1 MEKAPPPHLAWKTNC
16 CYFTI
21 ITIKNETNMTVK
33 PGSKDS
39 PPGTVRIREVECR
52 SLLNKSGLAD
62 YAVNCYAGCSHGCRY
77 CYARFATRYSHPG
90 ESWGD
95 FVDVKI
101 NAPTIL
107 EKELK
112 RRRTGR
118 VFMSSVCD
126 GWQPAESR
134 YGLSGQCLEMLIRR
148 GFPVTILTKSGL
160 ILRDLGLLAGKPD
173 VELGVTVTTLNE
185 ALRKHIE
192 PAGAPAENRF
202 HVLEEAHRRGIETYA
217 FVGPLMPGLTD
228 TEENLAGLLKAI
240 REAGVDYFYLDRL
253 NPRFGV
259 WPDVKALLEKHHPHL
274 VDHCRRILFSAPDR
288 EAYTRHL
295 ALMSRRVAGKQ
306 GIEDRMTLCF

>member
-1 MEKAPPPHLAWKTNC
+1 M
-16 CYFTI
+16 
-21 ITIKNETNMTVK
+21 NMTVK
-33 PGSKDS
+33 KGSGES

-101 NAPTIL
+101 NAPTVL
-107 EKELK
+107 EKEL
-112 RRRTGR
+112 RRRRAGR

-126 GWQPAESR
+126 GWQPAESG

-173 VELGVTVTTLNE
+173 VELGVTVTALNE
-185 ALRKHIE
+185 DVRKYIE
-192 PAGAPAENRF
+192 PAGAATESRF
-202 HVLEEAHRRGIETYA
+202 HVLEEARRRGIETYA
-217 FVGPLMPGLTD
+217 FVGPLLPGLTD
-228 TEENLAGLLKAI
+228 TEENLSGLLKAI
-240 REAGVDYFYLDRL
+240 RESGVAYFYLDRL

-259 WPDVKALLEKHHPHL
+259 WPDVKALLERHHPHL
-274 VDHCRRILFSAPDR
+274 VEHCRRILFSAADR
-288 EAYTRHL
+288 AAYTGRL
-295 ALMSRRVAGKQ
+295 VSMTRRIARKQ
-306 GIEDRMTLCF
+306 GIEDRMTFCF